1 VSTTIRSTRL
11 IGLVAISILTL
22 LLVACSPADDGG
34 NGATEGGGGGG
45 GGTATVENGT
55 VAVSSNNL
63 EFDVATIEAPA
74 GEAFTIV
81 LTNEESQPH
90 NVAVY
95 TEENGDEIVIGEI
108 ITGPGATTETQVPAL
123 DAGTYYFR
131 CDVHPDMEGEVVI
144 S

>member
-1 VSTTIRSTRL
+1 LNTRFGSTRL
-11 IGLVAISILTL
+11 ALVGVTILTL
-22 LLVACSPADDGG
+22 LLVACAPADDG
-34 NGATEGGGGGG
+34 NGGG

-55 VAVSSNNL
+55 VAVSSDNL
-63 EFDVATIEAPA
+63 EFNVSTIEAPA

-95 TEENGDEIVIGEI
+95 REEGGEQIVIGEI

-123 DAGTYYFR
+123 EAGTYYFR
-131 CDVHPDMEGEVVI
+131 CDVHPEMEGEVVV

>member
-1 VSTTIRSTRL
+1 MKTFPVSARL
-11 IGLVAISILTL
+11 IGVAAITIISL
-22 LLVACSPADDGG
+22 LLVACAPSDDGADG
-34 NGATEGGGGGG
+34 GATDGGGG
-45 GGTATVENGT
+45 GGTATVEGGS
-55 VAVSSNNL
+55 VAISTNNL
-63 EFDVATIEAPA
+63 EFDVSTIEAPA
-74 GEAFTIV
+74 GEAFTVV

-95 TEENGDEIVIGEI
+95 TEENGEEIVIGEI

-131 CDVHPDMEGEVVI
+131 CDVHPEMEGQVVV